1 MDCEKIGKFIKK
13 MREEKK
19 WSQEILADKL
29 FCDRTKINKIEK
41 GKRYIKVDDLIL
53 LSEIFELSMEELIS
67 GEKQDK
73 NNKARL
79 EITFK
84 EYLKA
89 QNTKVKKLRIIII
102 FLIIITL
109 LCFSLFAVTYFFQ
122 NYKSI
127 RIYRFYGNSENY
139 EVNDGLLILSKD
151 KIYLKIDAII
161 PEVEEVSIYSEC
173 YNQEELIYR
182 GEANVILNDKYGY
195 DSFISYKDFI
205 NFKQKIFMV
214 IDGER
219 IDLTFKEDFVNN
231 KFIYKEN
238 KQIGKEIPNNSLSL
252 IPKKIQDNF
261 NCEVESCHLEL
272 KDENLIYNNGT
283 LFVMTKKNYYLY
295 NIENNLFE
303 YQDLENSERNFIVTV
318 LDEDITCVSG
328 NCKESGEVYDKF
340 YNYYILKY
348 LD

>member
-1 MDCEKIGKFIKK
+1 MDYEKIGKFIKK
-13 MREEKK
+13 LREDRK
-19 WSQEILADKL
+19 WSQEALADKL
-29 FCDRTKINKIEK
+29 FCDRTKINKIEN
-41 GKRYIKVDDLIL
+41 GKRYIKIDDLIL

-73 NNKARL
+73 NNKSRL

-89 QNTKVKKLRIIII
+89 QNTRIKKLRIVIIS
-102 FLIIITL
+102 LIIIML
-109 LCFSLFAVTYFFQ
+109 LCFSLLAITYFFQ

-127 RIYRFYGNSENY
+127 RIYRFYGKSENY

-173 YNQEELIYR
+173 YNEEKLIYR
-182 GEANVILNDKYGY
+182 GDPNVILHDRYGY
-195 DSFISYKDFI
+195 EAYISYKDFI
-205 NFKQKIFMV
+205 NSKQKIFLV
-214 IDGER
+214 IDEER
-219 IDLTFKEDFVNN
+219 IDLTFKEDFTNDKLIYRKN
-231 KFIYKEN
+231 KK
-238 KQIGKEIPNNSLSL
+238 IGEGGSNISPSL
-252 IPKKIQDNF
+252 IPRKIKDNF
-261 NCEVESCHLEL
+261 NCEGDSCHLEL
-272 KDENLIYNNGT
+272 KDENLIYSNET
-283 LFVMTKKNYYLY
+283 LFVTTKRNYYLY
-295 NIENNLFE
+295 DIENKLFE

-318 LDEDITCVSG
+318 LDDDITCVSG
-328 NCKESGEVYDKF
+328 NCKESRKVYDKF